1 MTSRKVQTSWHD
13 ENVLVQDA
21 RESFVERT
29 KAILQVSDMPAIGGL
44 PSEAGKKKEKHS
56 YYTYPLLF
64 YTAFPDVSLAQLRTL
79 SLCGSFIFDHI
90 LCLDSTLDHP
100 TSCDAGTIF
109 LASKLQQET
118 LSRLHRLFPPES
130 TFWNYFNTYYDQFFQ
145 AFLHERA
152 RHHCLVT
159 PYSED
164 ELRFVYAG
172 KSAVAKGCIAALAIF
187 GDRQDLIAPL
197 TASHDA
203 FSVGLQLFDDLLDWQ
218 LDYHR
223 SHYSYT
229 LTRAFCEA
237 GWKHHVESDQRPK
250 PEDVRDLLQHSGII
264 EEILTLSLAY
274 LDEAES
280 IVEDETMIGEMGEGS
295 WLAAIRQ
302 LRQRIQHFDFDA
314 EPIDETP
321 STSSSTELSF
331 EASLDVVATPIAP
344 GWTVWLDHSRLPRV
358 GDARILAAQNRFLC
372 KSSSKVYRLGET
384 LCQVGLAIAS
394 SNALYP
400 EQSLAEHVGM
410 SEGELE
416 WCRRN
421 DRWLDAILALSL
433 DEPAQ
438 LWTPND
444 KPQSSTTFPGWM
456 PPAAGRYIGYRLVQ
470 NYTDWAIGS
479 TKPTPTE
486 IVRYYRL
493 RLIA

>member
-1 MTSRKVQTSWHD
+1 MTSKKVQTSWYD
-13 ENVLVQDA
+13 ENLLVQDA
-21 RESFVERT
+21 REPFVERIKNT
-29 KAILQVSDMPAIGGL
+29 LQVSDMPAIGGL
-44 PSEAGKKKEKHS
+44 PSEAGRKKEHS

-64 YTAFPDVSLAQLRTL
+64 YTAFPDVSLAQLRSL

-100 TSCDAGTIF
+100 TACDAGTIF
-109 LASKLQQET
+109 LASKLQHEA
-118 LSRLHRLFPPES
+118 LSLLHGLFPSES
-130 TFWNYFNTYYDQFFQ
+130 TFWNYFNAYYEQFFQ
-145 AFLHERA
+145 TLLHERA

-172 KSAVAKGCIAALAIF
+172 KSAVAKGCVAALAIL

-229 LTRAFCEA
+229 LTQAFCEA
-237 GWKHHVESDQRPK
+237 GWRHHIESDQRPK
-250 PEDVRDLLQHSGII
+250 PEEVRGLLQRSGVI
-264 EEILTLSLAY
+264 EKILTLSLAY
-274 LDEAES
+274 LDEAEA
-280 IVEDETMIGEMGEGS
+280 IVEDDTMIEEMDEGS
-295 WLAAIRQ
+295 WMAAIRQ
-302 LRQRIQHFDFDA
+302 LRQRIRRFHFDA
-314 EPIDETP
+314 EPIDESP
-321 STSSSTELSF
+321 STHSSIELSF
-331 EASLDVVATPIAP
+331 DSSLDVVATPIAP
-344 GWTVWLDHSRLPRV
+344 GWIVWLDHSRVPRV
-358 GDARILAAQNRFLC
+358 NDAHILAAQHRFLC
-372 KSSSKVYRLGET
+372 QSSHKVYKLGET

-394 SNALYP
+394 SNTLYP
-400 EQSLAEHVGM
+400 EQSPAEHVGM
-410 SEGELE
+410 SEGEME

-444 KPQSSTTFPGWM
+444 NSQSVTPFPGWM
-456 PPAAGRYIGYRLVQ
+456 PPAVGRYIGYRLVQ
-470 NYTDWAIGS
+470 NYTNWAIGS
-479 TKPTPTE
+479 NKPTPTE
-486 IVRYYRL
+486 IMRYYRL